1 MKKNIFRVVKNFQ
14 TKKSSV
20 VIILSF
26 ILVAIVAFAAV
37 RHTWNQVE
45 RQYSEEAIKTANIA
59 ASALNGEMIKKL
71 NGIPGDTGTIAYE
84 SIKQRLV
91 KIKSLLTNARFAY
104 LFTKKEGKLYFLAD
118 SEPIDSKDYSPP
130 GQEYVEADTNY
141 IKLFESGKE
150 FITPPIT
157 DRWGTW
163 VSALVP
169 IKDVTTGRT
178 TAVLGIDYDADK
190 WESSIG
196 MGVLRVSIVAAVV
209 FLVLIFL
216 LIKIIFKNKILKTE
230 IIERKQAEEKL
241 RESETKTRTILESI
255 STGIMIID
263 PETHTIEE
271 VNAEAIRLIG
281 EPKEKIVSS
290 VCHQF
295 ICPAEIDKCP
305 VTDLGQLID
314 NSERILIGKEG
325 IRIPILKSVRQINW
339 GGRMLLLENFTDIT
353 ERKRA
358 EEKLKSSEE
367 QYRTLFE
374 NVPVGIGVSD
384 LTGKLIAFNDAMII
398 PGGYSRDEIVSIG
411 RVEKLYYDLAD
422 RERVISLLKEKGFV
436 HQFPIKFKRK
446 DGSPYDTLL
455 TLSIIHFKNQQMM
468 QALVEDITERKRAEA
483 IIEQTNQEL
492 IKLNSEKDKFFS
504 IIAHDLRSPF
514 QGFLSLTEMMADSG
528 EAISQADLV
537 EYSKN
542 LNKAAQNLY
551 KLLENLLAWSQV
563 KNGTIDFAPQYL
575 NLSTIV
581 SQNID
586 TFTQRA
592 KQKGIT
598 IIEEIDH
605 EQKVFADDKM
615 IGSILRNLLSNAVKF
630 TIKDGLV
637 TLKAKMR
644 SNDMIEISMED
655 TGIGISEKLLDKL
668 FKIDEKVGRK
678 GTDGELS
685 TGLGLLLCK
694 EFVEKHGGKIWME
707 SEEGKGSKFTFT
719 LPERIA

>member
-1 MKKNIFRVVKNFQ
+1 MKKNIFRTVKDFQ

-20 VIILSF
+20 VILLSF
-26 ILVAIVAFAAV
+26 LLVAIVTYVAV
-37 RHTWNQVE
+37 RHTWNRVE
-45 RQYSEEAIKTANIA
+45 RQYSEEAIMTAKIA

-91 KIKSLLTNARFAY
+91 KIKSLLTDAHFVC

-118 SEPIDSKDYSPP
+118 SEPVDSKDYSPP
-130 GQEYVEADTNY
+130 GEEYIDADTNY
-141 IKLFESGKE
+141 IKFFDSGKE

-163 VSALVP
+163 VSALIP
-169 IKDVTTGRT
+169 IKDMTTGRT
-178 TAVLGIDYDADK
+178 TAVFAIDYDAAK
-190 WESSIG
+190 WENSIV
-196 MGVLRVSIVAAVV
+196 MGVLRASIAVV
-209 FLVLIFL
+209 VAFLVLIFL
-216 LIKIIFKNKILKTE
+216 LIKLVSKNKILKNE
-230 IIERKQAEEKL
+230 ITERKQAEEKL
-241 RESETKTRTILESI
+241 RGSETKTRTILESI

-271 VNAEAIRLIG
+271 VNAEAVRLIG

-290 VCHQF
+290 VCHKF

-325 IRIPILKSVRQINW
+325 IRIPILKSVKQINW

-353 ERKRA
+353 ERKQA

-374 NVPVGIGVSD
+374 NVPIGIGVSD
-384 LTGKLIAFNDAMII
+384 FTGKLIAFNYAMLI
-398 PGGYSRDEIVSIG
+398 PGGYSRDEIISIES
-411 RVEKLYYDLAD
+411 VENLYYDLAD

-436 HQFPIKFKRK
+436 HEFPIKFKRK
-446 DGSPYDTLL
+446 DGTPYDTLL
-455 TLSIIHFKNQQMM
+455 TLSIIHFKNQPMM

-492 IKLNSEKDKFFS
+492 SKLNSEKDKFFS

-514 QGFLSLTEMMADSG
+514 QGFLSLTEMMADKG
-528 EAISQADLV
+528 EEFSHDDFV
-537 EYSKN
+537 EFSKN

-551 KLLENLLAWSQV
+551 RLLENLLAWSQV
-563 KNGTIDFAPQYL
+563 KNGTIDFIQKDFD
-575 NLSTIV
+575 LSTIV
-581 SQNID
+581 LQNID
-586 TFTQRA
+586 TFNQRA

-615 IGSILRNLLSNAVKF
+615 ISSVLRNLISNAVKF
-630 TIKDGLV
+630 TKKDGQV
-637 TLKAKMR
+637 TIKAKTV
-644 SNDMIEISMED
+644 SNGKIEISVED
-655 TGIGISEKLLDKL
+655 TGIGISERLANNL

-694 EFVEKHGGKIWME
+694 EFVEKHGGKIWVE
-707 SEEGKGSKFTFT
+707 SEEGKGSKFIFT
-719 LPERIA
+719 LPEYVT

>member
-1 MKKNIFRVVKNFQ
+1 MKKNIFRTVKDFQ

-20 VIILSF
+20 VILLSF
-26 ILVAIVAFAAV
+26 LLVAIVTYVAV
-37 RHTWNQVE
+37 RHTWNRVE
-45 RQYSEEAIKTANIA
+45 RQYSEEAIMTAKIA

-91 KIKSLLTNARFAY
+91 KIKSLLTDAHFVC

-118 SEPIDSKDYSPP
+118 SEPVDSKDYSPP
-130 GQEYVEADTNY
+130 GEEYIDADTNY
-141 IKLFESGKE
+141 IKFFDSGKE

-163 VSALVP
+163 VSALIP
-169 IKDVTTGRT
+169 IKDMTTGRT
-178 TAVLGIDYDADK
+178 TAVFAIDYDAAK
-190 WESSIG
+190 WENSIV
-196 MGVLRVSIVAAVV
+196 MGVLRASIAVV
-209 FLVLIFL
+209 VAFLVLIFL
-216 LIKIIFKNKILKTE
+216 LIKLVSKNKILKNE
-230 IIERKQAEEKL
+230 ITERKQAEEKL
-241 RESETKTRTILESI
+241 RGSETKTRTILESI

-271 VNAEAIRLIG
+271 VNAEAVRLIG

-290 VCHQF
+290 VCHKF

-325 IRIPILKSVRQINW
+325 IRIPILKSVKQINW

-353 ERKRA
+353 ERKQA

-374 NVPVGIGVSD
+374 NVPIGIGVSD
-384 LTGKLIAFNDAMII
+384 FTGKLIAFNYAMLI
-398 PGGYSRDEIVSIG
+398 PGGYSRDEIISIES
-411 RVEKLYYDLAD
+411 VENLYYDLAD

-436 HQFPIKFKRK
+436 HEFPIKFKRK
-446 DGSPYDTLL
+446 DGTPYDTLL
-455 TLSIIHFKNQQMM
+455 TLSIIHFKNQPMM

-492 IKLNSEKDKFFS
+492 SKLNSEKDKFFS

-514 QGFLSLTEMMADSG
+514 QGFLSLTEMMADKG
-528 EAISQADLV
+528 EEFSHDDFV
-537 EYSKN
+537 EFSKN

-551 KLLENLLAWSQV
+551 RLLENLLAWSQV
-563 KNGTIDFAPQYL
+563 KNGTIDFIQKDFD
-575 NLSTIV
+575 LSTIV
-581 SQNID
+581 LQNID
-586 TFTQRA
+586 TFNQRA

-615 IGSILRNLLSNAVKF
+615 IGSVLRNLISNAVKF
-630 TIKDGLV
+630 TKKDGQV
-637 TLKAKMR
+637 TIKAKTV
-644 SNDMIEISMED
+644 SNGKIEISVED
-655 TGIGISEKLLDKL
+655 TGIGISERLANNL

-694 EFVEKHGGKIWME
+694 EFVEKHGGKIWVE
-707 SEEGKGSKFTFT
+707 SEEGKGSKFIFT
-719 LPERIA
+719 LPEYVT

>member
-1 MKKNIFRVVKNFQ
+1 MKKNIFKTVKDFR

-20 VIILSF
+20 VIILSS
-26 ILVAIVAFAAV
+26 ILVAIVTFVAV
-37 RHTWNQVE
+37 RHTWNRVE

-59 ASALNGEMIKKL
+59 ASALTGEMIKKL

-91 KIKSLLTNARFAY
+91 KIKAFLPNARFAY
-104 LFTKKEGKLYFLAD
+104 LLTKKEGKLYFLAD
-118 SEPIDSKDYSPP
+118 SEPADSKDYSPP
-130 GQEYVEADTNY
+130 GQEYSEADTNY
-141 IKLFESGKE
+141 IKLFDSGEE

-169 IKDVTTGRT
+169 IKDVTTGKT
-178 TAVLGIDYDADK
+178 TAVFAIDYDAEK
-190 WESSIG
+190 WENSIV
-196 MGVLRVSIVAAVV
+196 MGVLRASIVVV
-209 FLVLIFL
+209 VAFLVLIFL
-216 LIKIIFKNKILKTE
+216 LLKLVYKNKILKTE
-230 IIERKQAEEKL
+230 AIERKQAEEKV
-241 RESETKTRTILESI
+241 RESETKTRAILESI

-263 PETHTIEE
+263 PETHAITE

-290 VCHQF
+290 ICHQF

-305 VTDLGQLID
+305 VTDLRQLID

-325 IRIPILKSVRQINW
+325 IRIPILKSVKQINW
-339 GGRMLLLENFTDIT
+339 GGRRLLLENFTDIT

-358 EEKLKSSEE
+358 EEKLRSSEE

-374 NVPVGIGVSD
+374 NVPIGIGVSD
-384 LTGKLIAFNDAMII
+384 FTGKLIAFNDAMLI

-514 QGFLSLTEMMADSG
+514 QGFLSLTEMMADRG
-528 EAISQADLV
+528 EEISQDDFV
-537 EYSKN
+537 EFSKN

-586 TFTQRA
+586 TLTQRA
-592 KQKGIT
+592 QQKGIT
-598 IIEEIDH
+598 IIKEIDH

-615 IGSILRNLLSNAVKF
+615 IGSVLRNLLSNAVKF
-630 TIKDGLV
+630 TLKEGQV
-637 TLKAKMR
+637 TLNAKMI
-644 SNDMIEISMED
+644 SNEMTEISVED
-655 TGIGISEKLLDKL
+655 TGVGISEKLLNKL

-694 EFVEKHGGKIWME
+694 EFVEKHGGKIWVE
-707 SEEGKGSKFTFT
+707 SQEGKGSKFTFT

>member
-1 MKKNIFRVVKNFQ
+1 MKKNIFRTVKDFQ

-20 VIILSF
+20 VILLSF
-26 ILVAIVAFAAV
+26 LLVAIVTYVAV
-37 RHTWNQVE
+37 RHTWNRVE
-45 RQYSEEAIKTANIA
+45 RQYSEEAIMTAKIA

-91 KIKSLLTNARFAY
+91 KIKSLLTDAHFVC

-118 SEPIDSKDYSPP
+118 SEPVDSKDYSPP
-130 GQEYVEADTNY
+130 GEEYIDADTNY
-141 IKLFESGKE
+141 IKFFDSGKE

-163 VSALVP
+163 VSALIP
-169 IKDVTTGRT
+169 IKDMTTGRT
-178 TAVLGIDYDADK
+178 TAVFAIDYDAAK
-190 WESSIG
+190 WENSIV
-196 MGVLRVSIVAAVV
+196 MGVLRASIAVV
-209 FLVLIFL
+209 VAFLVLIFL
-216 LIKIIFKNKILKTE
+216 LIKLVSKNKILKNE
-230 IIERKQAEEKL
+230 ITERKQAEEKL
-241 RESETKTRTILESI
+241 RGSETKTRTILESI

-271 VNAEAIRLIG
+271 VNAEAVRLIG

-290 VCHQF
+290 VCHKF

-325 IRIPILKSVRQINW
+325 IRIPILKSVKQINW

-353 ERKRA
+353 ERKQA

-374 NVPVGIGVSD
+374 NVPIGIGVSD
-384 LTGKLIAFNDAMII
+384 FTGKLIAFNDAMLI
-398 PGGYSRDEIVSIG
+398 PGGYSRDEIISIES
-411 RVEKLYYDLAD
+411 VENLYYDLAD

-436 HQFPIKFKRK
+436 HEFPIKFKRK
-446 DGSPYDTLL
+446 DGTPYDTLL
-455 TLSIIHFKNQQMM
+455 TLSIIHFKNQPMM

-492 IKLNSEKDKFFS
+492 SKLNSEKDKFFS

-514 QGFLSLTEMMADSG
+514 QGFLSLTEMMADKG
-528 EAISQADLV
+528 EEFSHDDFV
-537 EYSKN
+537 EFSKN

-551 KLLENLLAWSQV
+551 RLLENLLAWSQV
-563 KNGTIDFAPQYL
+563 KNGTIDFIQKDFD
-575 NLSTIV
+575 LSTIV
-581 SQNID
+581 LQNID
-586 TFTQRA
+586 TFNQRA

-615 IGSILRNLLSNAVKF
+615 ISSVLRNLISNAVKF
-630 TIKDGLV
+630 TKKDGQV
-637 TLKAKMR
+637 TIKAKTV
-644 SNDMIEISMED
+644 SNGKIEISVED
-655 TGIGISEKLLDKL
+655 TGIGISERLANNL

-694 EFVEKHGGKIWME
+694 EFVEKHGGKIWVE
-707 SEEGKGSKFTFT
+707 SEEGKGSKFIFT
-719 LPERIA
+719 LPEYVT